1 MESYIQNNKYLK
13 NALIEMSILE
23 EKEFDI
29 KEEMTNVEKMNVLY
43 NYIKCNKEINIG
55 EQEED
60 NSFNIYF
67 NEEKEMIHYSL
78 FIKSLIKKL
87 NSYLKKQEYYMVYD
101 AGSCEQGPC
110 SVRVY
115 IMNIR
120 KKNKC

>member
-1 MESYIQNNKYLK
+1 MESYIENNKYLK

-29 KEEMTNVEKMNVLY
+29 NEEMTNVEKMSVLY
-43 NYIKCNKEINIG
+43 NYIKCKKEINIG

-78 FIKSLIKKL
+78 FIKSFIKKL
-87 NSYLKKQEYYMVYD
+87 NSYLKKQEYFMVYD
-101 AGSCEQGPC
+101 AGSCEQDPY
-110 SVRVY
+110 SIRVY

-120 KKNKC
+120 KKN